1 MEATPSIM
9 KANLALSFTA
19 ICACLSHFII
29 SCQSATNLQNKSDS
43 GPGECSMDWIILHS
57 GISHLLEKINP
68 FNKLVK
74 EVSEDDRL
82 SGLPSITPPLLDTLL
97 FGCFREFM

>member
-1 MEATPSIM
+1 
-9 KANLALSFTA
+9 
-19 ICACLSHFII
+19 
-29 SCQSATNLQNKSDS
+29 
-43 GPGECSMDWIILHS
+43 MDWIILHS